1 MYYGLSNYYQNHRR
15 YVKSRDDDQ
24 LLGILSKT
32 PQTECAP
39 FAYTDDD
46 NIPIAPCGAIA
57 NSLFNDTLRIQNKE
71 TSKFVPLLN
80 TGIAW
85 PSDKNIKF
93 RNPSGDLQK
102 ALEGF
107 AKPKAWSRNLWEL
120 DLVTPS
126 NNGFQNEDL
135 IVWMRTAALPTFRKL
150 YRRVDHGQSG
160 FNDGLSHGNYTLIVT
175 YSYSVAD
182 FDGTK
187 KMILSTTSIL
197 GGKNPFL
204 GIAYIVVGCV
214 CLLLGVFLL
223 LIHIKFSK
231 STTEM
236 INVNQ
241 RTPYT

>member
-1 MYYGLSNYYQNHRR
+1 
-15 YVKSRDDDQ
+15 
-24 LLGILSKT
+24 
-32 PQTECAP
+32 
-39 FAYTDDD
+39 
-46 NIPIAPCGAIA
+46 
-57 NSLFNDTLRIQNKE
+57 LRIQNKD
-71 TSKFVPLLN
+71 TKNWIPLLR

-85 PSDKNIKF
+85 PSDRNIKF
-93 RNPSGDLQK
+93 RNPSGDLK
-102 ALEGF
+102 TELAGF

-120 DLVTPS
+120 DPIEPA

-150 YRRVDHGQSG
+150 YRRIDHGQANY
-160 FNDGLSHGNYTLIVT
+160 NDGLRSGNYTLIVS

-182 FDGTK
+182 FDGSK

-214 CLLLGVFLL
+214 CILLGVILL

-236 INVNQ
+236 ISVNQ